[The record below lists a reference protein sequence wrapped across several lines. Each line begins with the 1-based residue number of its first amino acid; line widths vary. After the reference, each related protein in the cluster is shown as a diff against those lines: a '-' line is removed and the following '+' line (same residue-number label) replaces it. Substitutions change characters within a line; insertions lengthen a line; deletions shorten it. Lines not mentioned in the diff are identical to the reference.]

1 MMFSSLAVVY
11 FQNEQSWACACNRY
25 SWMKSL
31 WIDWIEFYAV
41 HKLHEEFVN
50 SPHLMDVEIMQKL
63 NIVWGRVEKKK
74 QEKCA
79 KTELKMLRKSTNP
92 FEIGILKSA
101 RKASFVF
108 MFRIPFYETA
118 VTLSET
124 IFNLFPTEQ
133 TLKLFLIW
141 KMMSAKFAQH
151 TN

>member
-1 MMFSSLAVVY
+1 
-11 FQNEQSWACACNRY
+11 
-25 SWMKSL
+25 
-31 WIDWIEFYAV
+31 
-41 HKLHEEFVN
+41 
-50 SPHLMDVEIMQKL
+50 MQKL